1 MHERST
7 EELAL
12 LGIEI
17 LRASEECSEIKG
29 FSYSLGT
36 WATIGT
42 NRSGLA
48 RVWLV
53 KRFAGIRW

>member
-36 WATIGT
+36 
-42 NRSGLA
+42 
-48 RVWLV
+48 
-53 KRFAGIRW
+53 